1 MGFGDVG
8 LCGITKYICERKQRY
23 KIALKR
29 MPSYQILLFGI
40 AKDLLKSDKISY
52 TGKILKSV
60 KTTKEPSI
68 KKIMFLGFTIIVCIL
83 FII

>member
-8 LCGITKYICERKQRY
+8 LCGISKYICERKQRY

-40 AKDLLKSDKISY
+40 AKDLLKY
-52 TGKILKSV
+52 LP
-60 KTTKEPSI
+60 TKKFKAGLHE
-68 KKIMFLGFTIIVCIL
+68 TIA
-83 FII
+83 FFKEKYS